1 MDEHIQITVEKH
13 PDGYVAHAHCL
24 GGVVLGQGA
33 TREEALADVR
43 SAIEFHKREFGRK
56 ATFAPERAT
65 TKDPI
70 SQEPS
75 MGL

>member
-1 MDEHIQITVEKH
+1 MEEHIRITVEKH
-13 PDGYVAHAHCL
+13 PDGYVAHARSL
-24 GGVVLGQGA
+24 GGVVLGQGD
-33 TREEALADVR
+33 TREEALADVH
-43 SAIEFHKREFGRK
+43 SAIEFHKREFGKK